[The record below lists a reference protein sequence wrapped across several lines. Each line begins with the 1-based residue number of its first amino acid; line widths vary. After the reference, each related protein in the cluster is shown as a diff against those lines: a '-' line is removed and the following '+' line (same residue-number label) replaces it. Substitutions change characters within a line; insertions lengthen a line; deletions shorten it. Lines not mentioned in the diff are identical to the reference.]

1 MERVLSFLYL
11 REYYEDGHIIQY
23 QQPMSA
29 LAICDHESDS
39 SLPENK
45 REFPEAASQAA
56 FNNIEVFIAA
66 DKYALATLKFSRWA
80 NTNYSSPM
88 FHEVVQ
94 KVMTSVPP
102 HESALLEV
110 IADIITSH
118 IFDLIKIPEIVHNFG
133 CLGSLVIT
141 RLVSKEMAKR
151 PNEYDVLRALVQKI
165 NSSRRCRHCAKDFN
179 VRLISGEYLDENFR
193 CASCNTRNWS
203 VLFYFLRFH
212 HKGLPHYSKVEKG
225 ETENQSYVAFSIAL
239 KPYSIP

>member
-23 QQPMSA
+23 QQPISA
-29 LAICDHESDS
+29 LAICDHEPICDHESDS

-45 REFPEAASQAA
+45 QEISEAANQVA

-66 DKYALATLKFSRWA
+66 DKYAVLPLKTLATLKFSRWA

-102 HESALLEV
+102 HESALREV

-118 IFDLIKIPEIVHNFG
+118 IFDLIEIPEIVRNLDSFG
-133 CLGSLVIT
+133 RLGSLVIT
-141 RLVSKEMAKR
+141 RLISNEMVKR

-179 VRLISGEYLDENFR
+179 VRLLSGEYLHENFR
-193 CASCNTRNWS
+193 CASCNTRN
-203 VLFYFLRFH
+203 
-212 HKGLPHYSKVEKG
+212 
-225 ETENQSYVAFSIAL
+225 
-239 KPYSIP
+239 